1 MKKKSQYAA
10 LPYRVQGKDE
20 QLVLLVTSR
29 DTGRWVI
36 PKGWPMKNRKP
47 HRAATL
53 EAFEE
58 AGVIG
63 RAEKRPIGTY
73 EYDKRLADGS
83 KLLCKVAVF
92 PLAVKALASEWPE
105 AGERERRWFEPQQAA
120 NLVDEPALAQI
131 LREFVGVSDR
141 AGG

>member
-1 MKKKSQYAA
+1 MKKRSQYAA
-10 LPYRVQGKDE
+10 LPYRVQGE
-20 QLVLLVTSR
+20 HELHVLLVTSR
-29 DTGRWVI
+29 ETGRWVI

-73 EYDKRLADGS
+73 EYDKRLGDGS
-83 KLLCKVAVF
+83 GILCKVAVF
-92 PLAVKALASEWPE
+92 PLAVKALADEWPE
-105 AGERERRWFEPQQAA
+105 AGERERHWFKPQQAA
-120 NLVDEPALAQI
+120 DLVDEPALAQI
-131 LREFVGVSDR
+131 LREFSGAGDR
-141 AGG
+141 TGG